1 MASLRTL
8 IAEIIDK
15 IIINEIGE
23 ASVEPLEYKKI
34 SDYNYSFRFEFD
46 SNFYRVK
53 VQFELIEDDI
63 SKQYYFSKV
72 PNYKDKE
79 FYNVS
84 FTINNIENQA
94 LKSDIKTILKI
105 MTTLSY
111 IVKEFIQNNNPDGLH
126 IEATNKDINLM
137 TGKEQKS
144 YLYQAY
150 LDKQIKTLTNYSLYT
165 IRDGFN
171 VIKK

>member
-23 ASVEPLEYKKI
+23 ASVESLEYKKI

-63 SKQYYFSKV
+63 SKQY
-72 PNYKDKE
+72 
-79 FYNVS
+79 
-84 FTINNIENQA
+84 
-94 LKSDIKTILKI
+94 
-105 MTTLSY
+105 
-111 IVKEFIQNNNPDGLH
+111 
-126 IEATNKDINLM
+126 
-137 TGKEQKS
+137 
-144 YLYQAY
+144 
-150 LDKQIKTLTNYSLYT
+150 
-165 IRDGFN
+165 
-171 VIKK
+171 